1 MTSTW
6 AHFKELCLLF
16 KMSPS
21 WGQKLNS
28 FRRYE
33 LKKLPYPIWMA
44 ESGLYQ
50 QPPEKWNL
58 KKRRS
63 WKDFAF
69 FCYGFYMGRTTQNH
83 KESVCSP
90 FFNIAVEKNCC
101 VSDISHP
108 NCWFIIDITRICSE
122 FGRRFAPK
130 LAWKILCLWTAI
142 ISSRKGF
149 LFVGRFKKSWW
160 IKIWLFS
167 NFLRSV
173 GFCFIYDLRTHAKLL
188 HRINF
193 PPTLYFRLVRITA
206 PKVSID

>member
-1 MTSTW
+1 MSSSWGQLLNFFKSKNATKRGVNIVFSQKYHQLWRTVAPKRMEQLTSIW

-69 FCYGFYMGRTTQNH
+69 FCYGFYMGRTTRNH
-83 KESVCSP
+83 RESVCSP
-90 FFNIAVEKNCC
+90 IFNIAVKK
-101 VSDISHP
+101 
-108 NCWFIIDITRICSE
+108 
-122 FGRRFAPK
+122 K
-130 LAWKILCLWTAI
+130 L
-142 ISSRKGF
+142 
-149 LFVGRFKKSWW
+149 
-160 IKIWLFS
+160 
-167 NFLRSV
+167 LRSTTSTSRETSKADRRWKCFCKSSSSTIARVSASV
-173 GFCFIYDLRTHAKLL
+173 GDLTAESLWSHGCF
-188 HRINF
+188 
-193 PPTLYFRLVRITA
+193 
-206 PKVSID
+206 